1 VVTET
6 EHMPLSHV
14 AEAPSHGVLS
24 EREIQ
29 CLQLTASGKTSWAI
43 ADILGIS
50 PHTVNAH
57 VRNIVRKL
65 GVASRAHAVAEGMRR
80 GLIR

>member
-1 VVTET
+1 
-6 EHMPLSHV
+6 M
-14 AEAPSHGVLS
+14 LS

-29 CLQLTASGKTSWAI
+29 CLQLTAGGKTSWAI
-43 ADILGIS
+43 AEALGIS